1 MRTRIKAL
9 QHVGLTVADL
19 DRSVAFYSALF
30 DVELHGPWLRSGPL
44 VGEITGYPGC
54 SVRQCF
60 LSFGRNDQVLE
71 LLEYTG
77 GGPTILPE
85 NGSAGAAH
93 FALQIEEDLDALYE
107 RLLAHGHK
115 FVSAPM
121 TTSPHPLFHGRI
133 VYLID
138 PDGFRIELYQP
149 RLSP

>member
-19 DRSVAFYSALF
+19 DRSIAFYSELF
-30 DVELHGPWLRSGPL
+30 DIQVHGPWLREGRR

-60 LSFGRNDQVLE
+60 LSFGRNDQILE
-71 LLEYTG
+71 LLEYVG
-77 GGPTILPE
+77 GGPPILPA

-93 FALQIEEDLDALYE
+93 FAVEIDDDLDALYE
-107 RLLAHGHK
+107 NLLAEGHR

-138 PDGFRIELYQP
+138 PDGFRIELYQSGP
-149 RLSP
+149 LS

>member
-19 DRSVAFYSALF
+19 ERSIAFYSALF
-30 DVELHGPWLRSGPL
+30 DVELHGPWLREGPR

-60 LSFGRNDQVLE
+60 LSFGRDDQVLE

-77 GGPTILPE
+77 GGPAIMPE

-93 FALQIEEDLDALYE
+93 FALQIEDDLDALYA
-107 RLLAHGHK
+107 RLRAQGYK

-121 TTSPHPLFHGRI
+121 TTSRHPLFDGRI
-133 VYLID
+133 AYLVD

-149 RLSP
+149 RPR

>member
-1 MRTRIKAL
+1 MKARIQAL
-9 QHVGLTVADL
+9 QHVGLTVANL
-19 DRSVAFYSALF
+19 DRSIAFYSSLF
-30 DVELHGPWLRSGPL
+30 DVELHGPWLREGPR
-44 VGEITGYPGC
+44 VGEVTGYPGC

-60 LSFGRNDQVLE
+60 LSFGRTDQVLE

-77 GGPTILPE
+77 GGPAIDPA
-85 NGSAGAAH
+85 NGSAGAGH

-107 RLLAHGHK
+107 RLVAQGHK

-121 TTSPHPLFHGRI
+121 MTTPHPLFHGRI

-149 RLSP
+149 VQRS